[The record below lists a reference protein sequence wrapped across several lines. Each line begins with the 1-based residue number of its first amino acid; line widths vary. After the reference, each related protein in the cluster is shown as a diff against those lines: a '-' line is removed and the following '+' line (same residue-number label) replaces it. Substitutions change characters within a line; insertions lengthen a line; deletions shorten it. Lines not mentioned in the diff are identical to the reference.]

1 MTCPNDL
8 DLIAHAAGND
18 NAEIAAHVASCQA
31 CTEMLVVHG
40 LVASVILNDA
50 LYTPP
55 AKTVAAVTA
64 MVGDRQPVV
73 EFADSL
79 LDGIAG
85 KVRDLSADFQEQF
98 QMVARVV
105 FDSWGQMA
113 DGFAGV
119 RGNPGARMLEL
130 EVPGA
135 EISLQLTPPTA
146 QAKDWT
152 LMGQLSSDDK
162 TLRSVDLV
170 APDGTTVR
178 ANADATGMFKTTL
191 ASGDW
196 DVIMHTSDF
205 VFVLPKL
212 PVKPM
217 AAGPQTGMHAD

>member
-8 DLIAHAAGND
+8 DLIAHADSAD
-18 NAEIAAHVASCQA
+18 PEIAAHVACCASCREVLA
-31 CTEMLVVHG
+31 VHAL
-40 LVASVILNDA
+40 LVAAVRNDA
-50 LYTPP
+50 LYSPP
-55 AKTVAAVTA
+55 APLAAKAVSLMDDRPAVVA
-64 MVGDRQPVV
+64 
-73 EFADSL
+73 FADGL

-85 KVRDLSADFQEQF
+85 KVRDLSADFQQQF
-98 QMVARVV
+98 QIVAKVV

-113 DGFAGV
+113 DGFEGV

-135 EISLQLTPPTA
+135 EISLQLTPPAA

-152 LMGQLSSDDK
+152 LMGQLSSADK
-162 TLRSVDLV
+162 ALRSVELV
-170 APDGTTVR
+170 APDGTTVSTT
-178 ANADATGMFKTTL
+178 ADATGMFKTTL

-217 AAGPQTGMHAD
+217 AAGPQVGLHAD